1 MLQLPTRQILSVLVM
16 TMHHI
21 GALRGQEGGYRAPP
35 FEYMVTAKNGT
46 SLASPARNTLFICD
60 VTAKLEDGTVI
71 DFPKVLTLAA
81 QTWVE
86 GDRLIMSK
94 IPVVNGSDTMAHE
107 FEMTVN
113 ETSRRLKGNGIPN
126 HPMGTYPIPQNTLAY
141 EVYGALPAEGYPN
154 AAEIPT
160 EPYDLDI
167 TVPRYPK
174 VSKDGPFCL
183 SPVVSGVATQTG
195 VAWHLEYASDASY
208 QAVDPN
214 AALFTDLC
222 WGHPYETQ
230 YHYHGYSWK
239 CFPDQG
245 KKGEHSPLF
254 GYAMDGFG
262 IYGPYSENG
271 VFVTNE
277 DLDECHG
284 HEHEIE
290 WEGEMVN
297 MYHYHLNNEYPY
309 SVGCYKGEPVM
320 IDPNQSGQVSIP
332 LSISS
337 DNDSSGSS
345 SEAVSG
351 SLPLF
356 GASLFEH
363 FRLIMIAV
371 FFCTSRLLYP

>member
-1 MLQLPTRQILSVLVM
+1 MKTLLSVLLVALII
-16 TMHHI
+16 HPV
-21 GALRGQEGGYRAPP
+21 ALRGQGDGYPAPP

-46 SLASPARNTLFICD
+46 SLASPGKNTLFICD
-60 VTAKLEDGTVI
+60 VTATLEDGTVME
-71 DFPKVLTLAA
+71 FPKVLTLAE

-86 GDRLIMSK
+86 GDRLIMSL
-94 IPVVNGSDTMAHE
+94 IPVVNGSEAMEHE

-126 HPMGTYPIPQNTLAY
+126 HPMGTYPIPKNTLAY
-141 EVYGALPAEGYPN
+141 DVYGALPAEGYDN

-160 EPYDLDI
+160 KPYNLDI

-174 VSKDGPFCL
+174 VSEDGPFCL
-183 SPVVSGVATQTG
+183 APVVTGVATQTG
-195 VAWHLEYASDASY
+195 VAWHLEYAADASY
-208 QAVDPN
+208 RAMDPN

-245 KKGEHSPLF
+245 NTGEHSPLF
-254 GYAMDGFG
+254 GYALDGFG

-290 WEGEMVN
+290 WEGEIVEN

-320 IDPNQSGQVSIP
+320 IDPNQSGQVSMP

-337 DNDSSGSS
+337 DSDDHESGAPSS
-345 SEAVSG
+345 SLIVYGADTLAFFIMVVA
-351 SLPLF
+351 LF
-356 GASLFEH
+356 G
-363 FRLIMIAV
+363 
-371 FFCTSRLLYP
+371 

>member
-1 MLQLPTRQILSVLVM
+1 
-16 TMHHI
+16 
-21 GALRGQEGGYRAPP
+21 
-35 FEYMVTAKNGT
+35 
-46 SLASPARNTLFICD
+46 
-60 VTAKLEDGTVI
+60 
-71 DFPKVLTLAA
+71 
-81 QTWVE
+81 
-86 GDRLIMSK
+86 
-94 IPVVNGSDTMAHE
+94 
-107 FEMTVN
+107 
-113 ETSRRLKGNGIPN
+113 
-126 HPMGTYPIPQNTLAY
+126 
-141 EVYGALPAEGYPN
+141 
-154 AAEIPT
+154 
-160 EPYDLDI
+160 
-167 TVPRYPK
+167 
-174 VSKDGPFCL
+174 
-183 SPVVSGVATQTG
+183 
-195 VAWHLEYASDASY
+195 
-208 QAVDPN
+208 
-214 AALFTDLC
+214 
-222 WGHPYETQ
+222 
-230 YHYHGYSWK
+230 
-239 CFPDQG
+239 
-245 KKGEHSPLF
+245 
-254 GYAMDGFG
+254 MDGFG